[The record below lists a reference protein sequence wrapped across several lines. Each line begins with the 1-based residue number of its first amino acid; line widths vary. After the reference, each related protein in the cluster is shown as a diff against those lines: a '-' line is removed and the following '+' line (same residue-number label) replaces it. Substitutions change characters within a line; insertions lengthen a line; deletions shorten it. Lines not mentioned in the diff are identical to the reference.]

1 MQKRLRQISDTI
13 HQTVYSSELESNMMS
28 TAYFYRL
35 HDVYQSSTV
44 YLTFPSNRTKRYEHS
59 HGTMGLAG
67 EMFFSAITN
76 ADVSV
81 LNSFFSSAEK
91 HLNTIVT
98 KLLQGNIRPTYC
110 ASSQAALANCFS
122 AVLGR
127 ALATEANKAISNAY
141 KNFEMIEDVALNHYM
156 PPFSNKLSSTDE
168 LNKRKFLYQC
178 LLEAVR
184 IVALFHDVGHPPYS
198 HIMEGTLNDLYNYC
212 KKAPNP
218 TARMSELINN
228 LNPFKGVEYDDITCL
243 LSKPLKVSPEFHEQV
258 GLKMLASAFED
269 IFQNKFNNLSVE
281 KISKAQKG
289 TTAVYYITVAE
300 FCFAIL
306 REQSSFFISLHRI
319 VDGCVDADRMD
330 YIMRD
335 TLNSAVNW
343 GEIPYK
349 RILESCMLI
358 ERKFKKDV
366 YYQIAYPSKMV
377 EHIDDLLI
385 TRYKIFSRINYHH
398 RSYKTSLIL
407 QRLVQILAKDYL
419 EKDDSKRA
427 LCPGIADLWNCLSST
442 LNSGDLYIIQWNDS
456 TLISHLYQTLA
467 EVKSGDCSDYNLSEE
482 QYEDVTSLL
491 EEFLLNRKHFYS
503 VFKRQSDLTP
513 IFSKLFELLAPSVD
527 KVREYEQDK
536 LEKAENS
543 GNSAEQDA
551 EDSLK
556 RLNAEQLDGIIKSG
570 DADSLERIFPLDM
583 LKILSD
589 ILEEYKEQG
598 KILSYLV
605 DKNRKRS
612 KTGLPYRED
621 GSDRIYLYNYNTN
634 GHDIELYDV
643 STLETRLAQLQHYCL
658 QYIAYVEPRSENES
672 ITVINEIRQA
682 ISTRLFADVK
692 SCMQNLFSCLRT

>member
-76 ADVSV
+76 AEVDI
-81 LNSFFSSAEK
+81 LNNFFSFAEK
-91 HLNTIVT
+91 YLNILVT
-98 KLLQGNIRPTYC
+98 KLLQGKIRPTYC
-110 ASSQAALANCFS
+110 ANCQKALADCFS
-122 AVLGR
+122 AVSSQTL
-127 ALATEANKAISNAY
+127 TKEANKAISNAY
-141 KNFEMIEDVALNHYM
+141 KNFEVIEDVALNHYM

-198 HIMEGTLNDLYNYC
+198 HIMEGSLNDLYNYC
-212 KKAPNP
+212 KASSNP
-218 TARMSELINN
+218 TARMGELISS
-228 LNPFKGVEYDDITCL
+228 LNPFKGAEYDDITCL

-269 IFQNKFNNLSVE
+269 IFQSKFNNSSIGKV
-281 KISKAQKG
+281 SKAEKG
-289 TTAVYYITVAE
+289 TTAIYYVTVAE

-335 TLNSAVNW
+335 TVNSGVNW

-349 RILESCMLI
+349 RMLESCMLI
-358 ERKFKKDV
+358 ERKFENDV
-366 YYQIAYPSKMV
+366 YFQIAYPSKMV

-407 QRLVQILAKDYL
+407 QRLVQTLAEDYL
-419 EKDDSKRA
+419 NKDDSKKA

-467 EVKSGDCSDYNLSEE
+467 EVKSRDCSDYNLPED
-482 QYEDVTSLL
+482 QYEDVTGLL

-513 IFSKLFELLAPSVD
+513 IFSELFERLKPLVD
-527 KVREYEQDK
+527 KVRGYEQNK
-536 LEKAENS
+536 FEKALNS
-543 GNSAEQDA
+543 SNSVDSDA

-556 RLNAEQLDGIIKSG
+556 RLNSKQLDGIIKSG
-570 DADSLERIFPLDM
+570 DADSLERVLPLDM
-583 LKILSD
+583 LKILSGV
-589 ILEEYKEQG
+589 LEEYKEKG

-605 DKNRKRS
+605 DKNKKRS

-621 GSDRIYLYNYNTN
+621 GSDGIYLYNYNVS
-634 GHDIELYDV
+634 GDGIELYDV
-643 STLETRLAQLQHYCL
+643 SILETQLVQLQNYCL
-658 QYIAYVEPRSENES
+658 QYIAYVEPRSESES
-672 ITVINEIRQA
+672 AAVIDDIRQA
-682 ISTRLFADVK
+682 ISERLFDEVK
-692 SCMQNLFSCLRT
+692 NCMQNLFSCLRT